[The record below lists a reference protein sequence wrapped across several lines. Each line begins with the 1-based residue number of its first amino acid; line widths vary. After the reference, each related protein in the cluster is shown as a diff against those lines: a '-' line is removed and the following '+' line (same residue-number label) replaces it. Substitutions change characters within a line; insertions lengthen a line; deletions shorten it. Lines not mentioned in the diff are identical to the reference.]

1 MKTELD
7 ALHIKESSIHTLCE
21 EYRKN
26 NQIDP
31 KMYEAYSVKRGLRNA
46 DGTGV
51 LAGLTNICN
60 VHGYVINE
68 GEREPVEGWL
78 SYRGI
83 NVEDIVAGC
92 VAGNRFG
99 FEETVYL
106 LLFGQLPT
114 REELERFMVLMGKFR
129 DIPPTFFEDMILK
142 APSPDVMNKLG
153 RSVLSLYSYDDAPED
168 RSLESELG
176 KAIALKLA
184 ENGADVAIIFVGP
197 EQPALET
204 KGEIEALGR
213 KAVCYECDVRDEQA
227 VEDTVAQVKKD
238 LGKVDILVNNAGITR
253 DGLMVTMKDED
264 YDMVLDINLK
274 GAFHMIRACYRDFM
288 RKRSG
293 KIINISS
300 IAGLVG
306 NVGQVNYAAS
316 KAGLIGLSKSVAKEL
331 GSRGVCCNCIA
342 PGFIETAMTKDI
354 KEDNPLLV
362 QVPMK
367 KMGTPEDVANVALFL
382 ASPESDYIT
391 GETIRVDGGLAI

>member
-1 MKTELD
+1 MKLEGKI
-7 ALHIKESSIHTLCE
+7 AL
-21 EYRKN
+21 
-26 NQIDP
+26 
-31 KMYEAYSVKRGLRNA
+31 V
-46 DGTGV
+46 TG
-51 LAGLTNICN
+51 ASQG
-60 VHGYVINE
+60 
-68 GEREPVEGWL
+68 
-78 SYRGI
+78 
-83 NVEDIVAGC
+83 
-92 VAGNRFG
+92 
-99 FEETVYL
+99 
-106 LLFGQLPT
+106 
-114 REELERFMVLMGKFR
+114 
-129 DIPPTFFEDMILK
+129 
-142 APSPDVMNKLG
+142 
-153 RSVLSLYSYDDAPED
+153 
-168 RSLESELG
+168 LG

-227 VEDTVAQVKKD
+227 VEDTVAAVKKD
-238 LGKVDILVNNAGITR
+238 LGKVDILVNNAGVTR
-253 DGLMVTMKDED
+253 DGLMVTMKDAD

-274 GAFHMIRACYRDFM
+274 GAFHMIRACYRGFM

-362 QVPMK
+362 QVPMR

>member
-1 MKTELD
+1 MKLEGKI
-7 ALHIKESSIHTLCE
+7 AL
-21 EYRKN
+21 
-26 NQIDP
+26 
-31 KMYEAYSVKRGLRNA
+31 V
-46 DGTGV
+46 TG
-51 LAGLTNICN
+51 GSQ
-60 VHGYVINE
+60 G
-68 GEREPVEGWL
+68 
-78 SYRGI
+78 
-83 NVEDIVAGC
+83 
-92 VAGNRFG
+92 
-99 FEETVYL
+99 
-106 LLFGQLPT
+106 
-114 REELERFMVLMGKFR
+114 
-129 DIPPTFFEDMILK
+129 
-142 APSPDVMNKLG
+142 
-153 RSVLSLYSYDDAPED
+153 
-168 RSLESELG
+168 LG

-184 ENGADVAIIFVGP
+184 ANGADVAVVYVGP
-197 EQPALET
+197 EEPALET
-204 KGEIEALGR
+204 KAEIEALGR
-213 KAVCYECDVRDEQA
+213 RVALYVCDVRDEQA

-238 LGKVDILVNNAGITR
+238 LGKVDILVNNAGVTR
-253 DGLMVTMKDED
+253 DGLMVTMKDAD

-288 RKRSG
+288 RKKYG

-354 KEDNPLLV
+354 KADNPLLV
-362 QVPMK
+362 QVPMR